1 MTRGRSSSTAA
12 PRLLLAAFAAVAS
25 GCTSVVRYTDELVD
39 ERYGRTL
46 FTRFPA
52 TLGATAGFVIGVP
65 VDVVAIPASW
75 AFYRSQPKE
84 TRDPLSVFLFPSF
97 VLWKVGA
104 LIGSPFD
111 LVEWAAVR
119 GWRPPPAIS
128 QQERDVIERTWDS
141 RDHYSEYPVTPIYPR
156 PVDQR

>member
-1 MTRGRSSSTAA
+1 M
-12 PRLLLAAFAAVAS
+12 
-25 GCTSVVRYTDELVD
+25 
-39 ERYGRTL
+39 
-46 FTRFPA
+46 
-52 TLGATAGFVIGVP
+52 
-65 VDVVAIPASW
+65 
-75 AFYRSQPKE
+75 
-84 TRDPLSVFLFPSF
+84 
-97 VLWKVGA
+97 LWKVGA